1 MLVTEDIYKNFSRKI
16 VDSCLAELSKE
27 EILLSSKLGNLHE
40 QLGIFPPPPCTHS
53 SMSLLSLAPFMLLIT
68 GLM

>member
-1 MLVTEDIYKNFSRKI
+1 MLVTEDIYKNCSRKI

-27 EILLSSKLGNLHE
+27 EISLSSKLSNLCE
-40 QLGIFPPPPCTHS
+40 QLDIFPPPPCTHS